1 MEIKFRTKLK
11 YVCFMLFKIGLV
23 YHTSG
28 QSISYTYDNLNRLTQ
43 IQYSNG
49 SKISYIYDASGNR
62 LQQKTSFTSVMLPY
76 TVKCQIQGYYSGG
89 ANMSPVL
96 LNQGVSGASS
106 NITDSIRV
114 ELRRTT
120 TPYAVYA
127 TYKGVIQTNG
137 IIQCSFPTALGDNMY
152 YIVLKHRNGIE
163 TWSSQPQLLQENS
176 FYDFTTSASQAYGSN
191 QVEVEPGVFAIYSGD
206 INQDENIDLLD
217 QSILDFDIETFQFG
231 YQNSDLNGD
240 GNVDL
245 LDQPTLEVN
254 SSNFIFS
261 QHP

>member
-1 MEIKFRTKLK
+1 MGT
-11 YVCFMLFKIGLV
+11 
-23 YHTSG
+23 
-28 QSISYTYDNLNRLTQ
+28 
-43 IQYSNG
+43 
-49 SKISYIYDASGNR
+49 
-62 LQQKTSFTSVMLPY
+62 
-76 TVKCQIQGYYSGG
+76 
-89 ANMSPVL
+89 VL
-96 LNQGVSGASS
+96 LNQSVSGVSPTV
-106 NITDSIRV
+106 TDSITV
-114 ELRRTT
+114 ELHLTT
-120 TPYAVYA
+120 SPYSPFA
-127 TYKGVIQTNG
+127 TYKGLLLTNG
-137 IIQCSFPTALGDNMY
+137 TVQCYFPTALGDNMY

-163 TWSSQPQLLQENS
+163 TWSSQPQLMHENG
-176 FYDFTTSASQAYGSN
+176 FYDFATSASQAYGSN